1 MDHLSAS
8 LPDDFEVEFALDEDS
23 VDRAISG
30 VDVILDA
37 YMRVQ
42 FPEERLARATNLALF
57 ITAPTGADHVD
68 ATHLTQRRIPLL
80 TLRGQHEVLRNIT
93 PAAEHSWL
101 LLQACSR
108 RLRPAV
114 QHVLRGE
121 WDRNQ
126 FPGVM
131 LRGTTLGLVGCGR
144 IGQWMSRYANGFGMN
159 VLGYDP
165 HLASWPEGIEKSD
178 LDPLLEASD
187 FISIHVP
194 LNDDTRG
201 LIGSREFELVKSGA
215 ILVNTSRGEVVNEEA
230 LLSALVKGQIGAAGL
245 DVLGG
250 EPDVDSH
257 PLVEYAREHD
267 NLVITPHIGGF
278 APEAFKYVLSFT
290 CTRIVDFFEQG
301 HGRPDTVVG
310 ADPR

>member
-1 MDHLSAS
+1 MGHLSAS
-8 LPDDFEVEFALDEDS
+8 LPDDFEVEFALDEDA
-23 VDRAISG
+23 VDRAMPG

-37 YMRVQ
+37 YMRIQ
-42 FPEERLARATNLALF
+42 FTGERLARGARLSLF
-57 ITAPTGADHVD
+57 ITATTGADHVD
-68 ATHLTQRRIPLL
+68 ALHLDQRGIPLL
-80 TLRGQHEVLRNIT
+80 TLRGQQEVLRNIT

-108 RLRPAV
+108 RLRPAI

-144 IGQWMSRYANGFGMN
+144 IGQWMSRYAKAFGMN
-159 VLGYDP
+159 VLGHDP

-178 LDPLLEASD
+178 LDPLLERAD
-187 FISIHVP
+187 FVSIHVP
-194 LNDDTRG
+194 LNEDTRG
-201 LIGSREFELVKSGA
+201 LIGARELEIVKPGA
-215 ILVNTSRGEVVNEEA
+215 ILVNTSRGEVVDEEA
-230 LLSALVKGQIGAAGL
+230 LRSALLVGRVGAAGL

-250 EPDVDSH
+250 EPDIERH
-257 PLVEYAREHD
+257 PLVDYAREHE
-267 NLVITPHIGGF
+267 NLIITPHIGGF

-290 CTRIVDFFEQG
+290 CERIVDFFEQG
-301 HGRPDTVVG
+301 HGRPDTAAG
-310 ADPR
+310 ADAR